1 MHPHTLYRR
10 NRLSG
15 FSQRGMATT
24 LLLLLVG
31 LTLTVMVLGTSA
43 YLRQQQASTVS
54 NHAQTQAQLK
64 AWTGAELVHQYL
76 RQVQTQGQWA
86 QLMGA
91 AYPQTLTLQGEG
103 VDGVIQAKFLR
114 ADPSTNTVT
123 AQITGVTA
131 QNSPAEARV
140 MLEVVYA
147 LEGITGTDEGN
158 NGGGGGTAPQQPN
171 NVVTFSRNLRLGGSI
186 NVLQDAGAAKNY
198 EIAVLGDVSTGGNS
212 ITGVKKI
219 TSTGSIRI
227 GSGSSFE
234 ELHANCDV
242 YIDGSVTANTIA
254 ARRNA
259 CVLGGAK
266 VPGSLRANGS
276 VKLMG
281 SVAANGAVY
290 ARANA
295 SDVAAC
301 AAPGYRPSNN
311 SAEAETCALPALLGV
326 DLTGGSAGA
335 QSVETL
341 GNVSIASGAI
351 NALKA
356 LGDLVVSSSGSV
368 VGFVGGA
375 VRKPDWNQN
384 VNVKPLAG
392 ALEVGVVPKVELLK
406 ATFNANTVRAQAN
419 YVFFVDS
426 NSSKKVT
433 VRGVSGIADGEY
445 FLADYASGP
454 YKDRLC
460 TRVTGVGANARCAD
474 GTPERSITVCKG
486 YSTSNNCFAYNTNS
500 RTWSVNGVS
509 AAQGVAWFEGNLEVG
524 NGVYYNTFIASGN
537 ITTAGSTKVYAPNY
551 AGYSGRVAGVQYA
564 PTGICENVHFP
575 LLYPA
580 DLCDRAHQ
588 QYVESGIGGLGNY
601 AMMAGS
607 RSDDRFDDLANY
619 VGGNITVGASV
630 ELFGSVQAGNEFT
643 SGGSTTVHGYVAAL
657 ALGTARQN
665 SMGGSTTFDLRN
677 LPKTLNPGGAKPVE
691 PGGGGK
697 DPGSTDAQVRVKWS
711 RYL

>member
-1 MHPHTLYRR
+1 MHKQRR
-10 NRLSG
+10 SSPSLSV
-15 FSQRGMATT
+15 QHGMTTT

-31 LTLTVMVLGTSA
+31 LTLTVMVLGTTA

-64 AWTGAELVHQYL
+64 VWTGAELVRQYL
-76 RQVQTQGQWA
+76 QQVQTQGQWA
-86 QLMGA
+86 QLMGV

-103 VDGVIQAKFLR
+103 VDGVIQAQLLR
-114 ADPSTNTVT
+114 VDPSAKTIT
-123 AQITGVTA
+123 AQVTGITA
-131 QNSPAEARV
+131 PDSPAEARV
-140 MLEVVYA
+140 MLEVVYS
-147 LEGITGTDEGN
+147 LEGGTGTDGGN
-158 NGGGGGTAPQQPN
+158 TGGGDGTAPQQPN

-186 NVLQDAGAAKNY
+186 NVLQDASAAKDY

-276 VKLMG
+276 AKLMG
-281 SVAANGAVY
+281 SASANGAVY

-295 SDVAAC
+295 TDVAAC
-301 AAPGYRPSNN
+301 AAPGFRPSNN
-311 SAEAETCALPALLGV
+311 SAEAETCAAPTVLGV

-335 QSVETL
+335 QSVDTL

-351 NALKA
+351 YALKA
-356 LGDLVVSSSGSV
+356 LGDLLVSSSASV
-368 VGFVGGA
+368 VGFVGGT

-392 ALEVGVVPKVELLK
+392 ALEVGVVPKVELAK

-426 NSSKKVT
+426 NNSKKVT
-433 VRGVSGIADGEY
+433 VRGVSGIVDGEY
-445 FLADYASGP
+445 FLADYAGP
-454 YKDRLC
+454 YRDRLC
-460 TRVTGVGANARCAD
+460 TRITGVGANARCAD
-474 GTPERSITVCKG
+474 GTAERSITVCKG
-486 YSTSNNCFAYNTNS
+486 YSTSNNCFAYNTSS
-500 RTWSVNGVS
+500 RTWSINGVS

-564 PTGICENVHFP
+564 PTGICQNEHFP
-575 LLYPA
+575 QLYPI
-580 DLCDRAHQ
+580 DLCDMARQ

-607 RSDDRFDDLANY
+607 RSDDRFDDLASY
-619 VGGNITVGASV
+619 VGGNVTVGASV

-677 LPKTLNPGGAKPVE
+677 LPKTLNPGGGKSVE

-697 DPGSTDAQVRVKWS
+697 DPGAADAQVRVKWS